1 MFFKTSN
8 KMKKI
13 SKKCV
18 FSTKTSNYF
27 SKKKYQK
34 KEKHKMKKRTEKK
47 KRKRTQKLNSISFIN
62 TTILYQLNYSIET
75 QIFINIKN

>member
-27 SKKKYQK
+27 SKKKFQK
-34 KEKHKMKKRTEKK
+34 KEKHKMKKRTEKNE
-47 KRKRTQKLNSISFIN
+47 KRTQKLNSISFIN